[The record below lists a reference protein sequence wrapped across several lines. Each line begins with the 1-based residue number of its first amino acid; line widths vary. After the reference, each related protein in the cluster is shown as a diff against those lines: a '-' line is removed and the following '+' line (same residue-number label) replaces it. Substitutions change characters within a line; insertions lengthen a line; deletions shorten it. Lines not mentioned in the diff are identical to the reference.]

1 MHWGMEIQVFE
12 WQSTRGLVEVKGYS
26 FLSLAR
32 QALGG
37 HRGWPVA
44 WRSAEPKKSY
54 DVVII
59 GGGGHGLA
67 TAYYLA
73 KNHAIKNI
81 AVLEKGWLGGG
92 NTGRNTQI
100 IRSNYYWPQSA
111 AFFDHSLKLYE
122 GLSQELNFN
131 VMLSQRGL
139 LNLAHSLHEM
149 EGIRRWANA
158 ININDMDAE
167 ILTPGEVKKLVPS
180 INLDCRFPI
189 HGGFIQ
195 RRGGICRHD
204 AVAWGYARAANA
216 YGVDI
221 IQQCEV
227 TALNVSMG
235 RVTGVNTTRGAIGAD
250 KISIAVAGHTS
261 ELARMANFRV
271 PVTSMPLQ
279 AMVSEPIKPC
289 LNTVVMSPVVHMYVS
304 QSDRGE
310 LVFGGG
316 ADVYNSYAQ
325 RGGIPLLQENVAS
338 LLEMFPAFSRLRL
351 MRQWAGIVDITPD
364 TSPLMGLTPVQNLYI
379 SGGWGT
385 GGYKAIPAGGD
396 TMAYTIANDQP
407 HPLIRDFCLAR
418 FESGALIDEG
428 AASGVSH

>member
-1 MHWGMEIQVFE
+1 
-12 WQSTRGLVEVKGYS
+12 LKGYS

-37 HRGWPVA
+37 HKGWPLA
-44 WRSAEPKKSY
+44 WRSPEPKKNY
-54 DVVII
+54 DVLII
-59 GGGGHGLA
+59 GAGGHGLA

-73 KNHAIKNI
+73 KNHSIKNI
-81 AVLEKGWLGGG
+81 AVLDKGWLGGG

-100 IRSNYYWPQSA
+100 TRSNYFWPQSA

-122 GLSQELNFN
+122 GLGRELNFN

-139 LNLAHSLHEM
+139 LMLAHSQHEM
-149 EGIRRWANA
+149 EGLRRWTNA
-158 ININDMDAE
+158 IRINAVDAE
-167 ILTPGEVKKLVPS
+167 VLTPAEIKKIVPL
-180 INLDCRFPI
+180 IDLDCRFPVY
-189 HGGFIQ
+189 GGFIQ
-195 RRGGICRHD
+195 RRAGTSRHD
-204 AVAWGYARAANA
+204 AVAWSYARAASA
-216 YGVDI
+216 CGVDI

-227 TALNVSMG
+227 KSFNIQSG
-235 RVTGVNTTRGAIGAD
+235 RVTGVNTTRGTINAD

-261 ELARMANFRV
+261 HLAKMAGFRV
-271 PVTSMPLQ
+271 PVTSMQLQ

-289 LNTVVMSPVVHMYVS
+289 LNTVLTSSVIHMYVS

-325 RGGIPLLQENVAS
+325 RGGIPLLQEVVAS
-338 LLEMFPAFSRLRL
+338 LLELFPAFSRLRL
-351 MRQWAGIVDITPD
+351 MRQWAGTTDITPD
-364 TSPLMGLTPVQNLYI
+364 TTPLMGHTPVQNLYI

-385 GGYKAIPAGGD
+385 GGYKAIPAGGE

-407 HPLIRDFCLAR
+407 HPLIKDFGLDR

-428 AASGVSH
+428 AASGVAH

>member
-1 MHWGMEIQVFE
+1 M
-12 WQSTRGLVEVKGYS
+12 KGYS

-32 QALGG
+32 QALSG
-37 HRGWPVA
+37 HKGWPVA
-44 WRSAEPKKSY
+44 WRSPEPKKNY
-54 DVVII
+54 DVIII
-59 GGGGHGLA
+59 GAGGHGLA

-73 KNHAIKNI
+73 KNHGVTNI

-92 NTGRNTQI
+92 NTGRNTQVT
-100 IRSNYYWPQSA
+100 RSNYYWPQSA

-122 GLSQELNFN
+122 RLSQELNFN
-131 VMLSQRGL
+131 VMLSQRGVVT
-139 LNLAHSLHEM
+139 LAHSLHEL

-158 ININDMDAE
+158 IQINDIDSDV
-167 ILTPGEVKKLVPS
+167 LTRDEVKTLMPL
-180 INLDCRFPI
+180 IDLDCRFPI
-189 HGGFIQ
+189 RGGFIQ
-195 RRGGICRHD
+195 RRGGISRHD
-204 AVAWGYARAANA
+204 AVAWGYARAASA

-227 TALNVSMG
+227 TAFNIQSG
-235 RVTGVNTTRGAIGAD
+235 RVTGVNTTRGTIGAD

-261 ELARMANFRV
+261 HLAGMAGFRV
-271 PVTSMPLQ
+271 PVTSMSLQ

-289 LNTVVMSPVVHMYVS
+289 LDTMVLSPVIHVYVS

-310 LVFGGG
+310 LVIGAG
-316 ADVYNSYAQ
+316 ADAYNSYSQ
-325 RGGIPLLQENVAS
+325 RGGIPLLEENIAALVE
-338 LLEMFPAFSRLRL
+338 LFPAFSRLRL
-351 MRQWAGIVDITPD
+351 MRQWAGIVDVTPD
-364 TSPLMGLTPVQNLYI
+364 TTPLMGQTPVQNLYI

-407 HPLIRDFCLAR
+407 HPLIADFGLER

-428 AASGVSH
+428 AASGVAH